1 MNKKINCISQKDI
14 LLQKV
19 SQTLRYVK
27 SIQPI
32 LYLYYEKLFFWH
44 VQTTSCPV
52 AGKIWSGRVESVLEY
67 KSIYNR

>member
-1 MNKKINCISQKDI
+1 MNKKINCINHKDI
-14 LLQKV
+14 LPQKV

-32 LYLYYEKLFFWH
+32 LYLYYENSFFDMSKLH
-44 VQTTSCPV
+44 PALLPEKSRVEE
-52 AGKIWSGRVESVLEY
+52 VESVLDY